1 MSNAHCDGVLTPT
14 WLQSLIK
21 AQAIMDSGVRLA
33 VRQEAELRGMRPSCG
48 VRCSGCCSSGHLSAT
63 SLEVAG
69 ALWRL
74 SNDES
79 PVAEKALARFTS
91 NDNGSC
97 PFLVE
102 EACAV
107 YSMRFLSCRQLVVFG
122 RPCAQD
128 ENPFRTRR
136 SDVLTPLRQYAFKAY
151 ASLLPHLDI
160 HSRPSDPFELEALL
174 GGLLKPAEAHK
185 TSSPADLVEMIRQGR
200 CVESSKAA

>member
-21 AQAIMDSGVRLA
+21 AHAIMDSGVRLA
-33 VRQEAELRGMRPSCG
+33 VRQEVELRGMRPSCG
-48 VRCSGCCSSGHLSAT
+48 VNCSGCCSSSHLSAT

-69 ALWRL
+69 ALWWL
-74 SNDES
+74 SQDES
-79 PVAEKALARFTS
+79 HVAEKALARFTGS
-91 NDNGSC
+91 DNGSC

-102 EACAV
+102 GACAV

-122 RPCAQD
+122 RACDPD
-128 ENPFRTRR
+128 ENPIRTRR

-160 HSRPSDPFELEALL
+160 HARPSDPLEFEALL

-185 TSSPADLVEMIRQGR
+185 TSSPADLLEMIRQGR
-200 CVESSKAA
+200 CVESSEAA

>member
-1 MSNAHCDGVLTPT
+1 MTNAYCDGVLTPT

-33 VRQEAELRGMRPSCG
+33 VRQEVELRGIRPSCG
-48 VRCSGCCSSGHLSAT
+48 ERCSGCCSSSHLSAT

-74 SNDES
+74 SHDES
-79 PVAEKALARFTS
+79 PVAQKALARFTGS
-91 NDNGSC
+91 DDGSC

-102 EACAV
+102 GTCAV

-122 RPCAQD
+122 RACSPD
-128 ENPFRTRR
+128 ENPLRTRR

-160 HSRPSDPFELEALL
+160 HFRPSDPIELEALL
-174 GGLLKPAEAHK
+174 GGLLRPAGAHK

-200 CVESSKAA
+200 CVESSEAA